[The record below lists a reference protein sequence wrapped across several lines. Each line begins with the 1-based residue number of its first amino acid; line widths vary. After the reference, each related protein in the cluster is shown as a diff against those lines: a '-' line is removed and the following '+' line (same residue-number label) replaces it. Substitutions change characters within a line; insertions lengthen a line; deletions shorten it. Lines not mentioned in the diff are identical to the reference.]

1 MSTTPRSSTVF
12 SMEEAVGAAPVLAQ
26 LRDRLAHSE
35 RCLGLVLP
43 VIPVTLRA
51 HVKAGPIE
59 DDQWCLLVG
68 SAAASTKLR
77 QLLPAIQA
85 TLSNHGIDISAIR
98 IKVQTTTR

>member
-1 MSTTPRSSTVF
+1 MSTASRSSTVF

-26 LRDRLAHSE
+26 LRDRLALSE
-35 RCLGLVLP
+35 RCLSLVQH

-51 HVKAGPIE
+51 AIKAGPIE

-85 TLSNHGIDISAIR
+85 TLTNHGIEVTAIR
-98 IKVQTTTR
+98 IKVQVTSR

>member
-1 MSTTPRSSTVF
+1 MSTAPRSSTIF

-26 LRDRLAHSE
+26 LRDRLALSQ
-35 RCLGLVLP
+35 RCLSLVLP
-43 VIPVTLRA
+43 IIPVTLRA
-51 HVKAGPIE
+51 TIKAGPIE
-59 DDQWCLLVG
+59 NDQWCLLVG